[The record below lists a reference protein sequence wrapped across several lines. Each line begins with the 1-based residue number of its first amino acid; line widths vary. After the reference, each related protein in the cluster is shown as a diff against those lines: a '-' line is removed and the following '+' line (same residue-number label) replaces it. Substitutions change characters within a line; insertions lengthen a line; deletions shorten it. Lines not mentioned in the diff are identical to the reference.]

1 MPTREDIADQ
11 QKLLAIHRRTLAVYL
26 SQEAAMGSV
35 HVPPS
40 IVNGISQARASI
52 QHIKENLQE
61 WGAAVEDHPD
71 DKPHTMLPT
80 IEALAK
86 ARQAME
92 KQDILLIEDTKAH
105 AQNIKDRLEWLGYAI
120 AISYTG
126 ESGLSAAK
134 EQQPDLVILDIM
146 LETDDK
152 GFDVIRK
159 LQADP
164 KTQDIPI
171 IVYSITAKEMENRLR
186 GFALGAL
193 WYLDRN
199 EGITELE
206 AIVRRALALQQRQRR
221 DQTPNHRIPLDFDNK
236 TGTVWIDGRATDIK
250 LPPLQ
255 ADLLALLVERSG
267 QICERDE
274 IASRVY
280 KANQDSVSNASI
292 DRLVSRLRAILGD
305 NPGNPRLIE
314 SVRGKGYRLLV
325 AETHQR

>member
-86 ARQAME
+86 ARQAMN

-120 AISYTG
+120 EISYSG
-126 ESGLSAAK
+126 ESGLKAARD
-134 EQQPDLVILDIM
+134 QQPDLVILDIM

-206 AIVRRALALQQRQRR
+206 AIVRRALAFQQRQRKVE
-221 DQTPNHRIPLDFDNK
+221 TPAHRIPLDFDSK
-236 TGTVWIDGRATDIK
+236 TGTVWIDGRGTDIK

-255 ADLLALLVERSG
+255 ADLLALLVERCG

-274 IASRVY
+274 IANRVY
-280 KANQDSVSNASI
+280 QAKADGVSNASI
-292 DRLVSRLRAILGD
+292 DRLVSRLRAILSD
-305 NPGNPRLIE
+305 DPRNPRLIE

-325 AETHQR
+325 EETH